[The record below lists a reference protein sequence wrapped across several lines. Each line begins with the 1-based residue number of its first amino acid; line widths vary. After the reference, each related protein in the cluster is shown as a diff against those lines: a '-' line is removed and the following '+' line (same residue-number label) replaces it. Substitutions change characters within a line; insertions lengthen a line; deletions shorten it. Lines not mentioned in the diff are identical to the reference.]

1 MEKNTQKPLIVE
13 IEEAKKEITEAVNNA
28 LQNHNLPC
36 YLIEPII
43 SMLAMQIKDGA
54 KSELAMAK
62 AQMDK
67 KEDGEQ

>member
-1 MEKNTQKPLIVE
+1 MDKNIQKPLIVE
-13 IEEAKKEITEAVNNA
+13 IEEAKKEITDAVNNA
-28 LQNHNLPC
+28 MRAHNLPC

-62 AQMDK
+62 AQMDEENK
-67 KEDGEQ
+67 GQ

>member
-13 IEEAKKEITEAVNNA
+13 IDEAKKEITDAINNA
-28 LQNHNLPC
+28 LQTHNLPC
-36 YLIEPII
+36 YLIEPTI

-67 KEDGEQ
+67 EDKGQ

>member
-1 MEKNTQKPLIVE
+1 MEKNIQKPLIVE
-13 IEEAKKEITEAVNNA
+13 IEEAKKEITDAVNNA
-28 LQNHNLPC
+28 MRVHNLPC

-62 AQMDK
+62 AQMDEENK
-67 KEDGEQ
+67 GQ